1 MISLGDYRGYSLLGS
16 YYYALENHE
25 KALEIY
31 NEGIEKGDM
40 KSMIILMELELMNT
54 TDDLFIDE

>member
-1 MISLGDYRGYSLLGS
+1 MGS

-25 KALEIY
+25 KALDIY

-54 TDDLFIDE
+54 TNDLFIDEEVTE